1 MWRSIKAAV
10 HKRSASKRREAGED
24 EAAEPK
30 TSERPG
36 LFVLSNGELNE
47 DESNRES
54 FKVDVVA
61 IHGLNGDA
69 YNTWTH
75 QRTQSLWLKDRLPQ
89 DLPGARIYT
98 YGYPSHLLFSRS
110 KAEIRDYAMKL
121 LVCLNSAR
129 GGQEKRPI
137 IFIAHSLGGI
147 VCKQALILAYR
158 NTIYSKILESTI
170 GIFFFGTPHRGARG
184 TPDMGIFLGNMVDLC
199 LKGSGSRPF
208 VGGTRSD
215 LLAALNANSPTLR
228 DVAQDFSHLLD
239 RLQIVTLYE
248 LEEKVPL
255 GRLVRGFY
263 FACPGFKAIP

>member
-1 MWRSIKAAV
+1 MWRSIKATIR
-10 HKRSASKRREAGED
+10 KRSASRRREAEED
-24 EAAEPK
+24 EEIKPK
-30 TSERPG
+30 KSEQPG
-36 LFVLSNGELNE
+36 LILINDGMPKD
-47 DESNRES
+47 DEVNINPFE
-54 FKVDVVA
+54 VDIIA

-75 QRTQSLWLKDRLPQ
+75 QQTQNLWLRDRLPQ

-110 KAEIRDYAMKL
+110 KAEIRDYALKL
-121 LVCLNSAR
+121 LIHLNNVR
-129 GGQEKRPI
+129 GSQQQRPI

-158 NTIYSKILESTI
+158 NVMYSKILESTI
-170 GIFFFGTPHRGARG
+170 SVFFFGTPHRGARG

-199 LKGSGSRPF
+199 LKGSGSGPF
-208 VGGTRSD
+208 VGGTRKD

-228 DVAQDFSHLLD
+228 DIAQDFSHLLD
-239 RLQIVTLYE
+239 DLQIVTLYE

-255 GRLVRGFY
+255 GRLVSITYLMFRFL
-263 FACPGFKAIP
+263 